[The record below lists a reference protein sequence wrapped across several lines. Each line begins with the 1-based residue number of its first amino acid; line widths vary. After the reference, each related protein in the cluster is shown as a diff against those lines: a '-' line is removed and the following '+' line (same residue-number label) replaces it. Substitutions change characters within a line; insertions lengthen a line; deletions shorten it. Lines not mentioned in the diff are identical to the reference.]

1 MSVIEI
7 PPGPRRLCVRW
18 GCRRCGHTGGVAS
31 TTLPLVT
38 LDWSEAM
45 MRNLLDSLRLKLVH
59 IHMRGQGCIATPDD
73 FVLERGA
80 PADAEIAGL
89 V

>member
-1 MSVIEI
+1 
-7 PPGPRRLCVRW
+7 
-18 GCRRCGHTGGVAS
+18 
-31 TTLPLVT
+31 
-38 LDWSEAM
+38 M